1 MVVILLRQSEK
12 FIKEVLNFP
21 VETGLFIFDL
31 PFTDK
36 LHEGLVRCRLP
47 LAGMRVGAATEQEQ
61 SGQTSI

>member
-1 MVVILLRQSEK
+1 MVAILLRQSEK

-21 VETGLFIFDL
+21 VETGLFISDL
-31 PFTDK
+31 PSTDN

-47 LAGMRVGAATEQEQ
+47 FAGLRIDAATEQEQ